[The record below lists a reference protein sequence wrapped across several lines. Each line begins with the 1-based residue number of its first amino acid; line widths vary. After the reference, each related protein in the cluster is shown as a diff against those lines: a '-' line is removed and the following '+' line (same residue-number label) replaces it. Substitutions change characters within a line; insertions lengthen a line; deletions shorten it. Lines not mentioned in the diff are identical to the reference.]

1 MRTSAH
7 WNAENRAKSPESRIR
22 SKLGIPMS
30 SQAIASP
37 SMMQECE
44 RRRARSPQCVIG
56 LLILARSHVRVVGEA
71 ERFGL
76 LPFARRPRRSQI
88 TTKRRLDLNAHTPVV
103 PPPQYGSTIGEFLRA
118 DVECNSSFALAWRAA
133 MMNCL
138 VAGRRGNTVAHNHA
152 RSPRSLGERAAA
164 SIRHAHSFRELC
176 DCRRSAR
183 PRSSP
188 QPQMRRHQRQ
198 DFGDGVMPHIA
209 DEAPAIDQ
217 HARRKLR

>member
-152 RSPRSLGERAAA
+152 RSPRSLGEQSSGFHPACTFFPRTMRLPPQCTTEIITTTADAA
-164 SIRHAHSFRELC
+164 SSAAGLRGWRNAPHSR
-176 DCRRSAR
+176 
-183 PRSSP
+183 
-188 QPQMRRHQRQ
+188 
-198 DFGDGVMPHIA
+198 
-209 DEAPAIDQ
+209 
-217 HARRKLR
+217 